1 MKKHNCFGVKN
12 RCASDIRMSELSGNS
27 LITSLLKI
35 RRLMRNWSE
44 NLVTGNK
51 TWKTLREHDSG
62 RTP

>member
-12 RCASDIRMSELSGNS
+12 RYASDIRMSELSGNS
-27 LITSLLKI
+27 LITSLSKI

-44 NLVTGNK
+44 NRVTRNE
-51 TWKTLREHDSG
+51 TWKTLREREGG